1 MSYNDQEND
10 IICHPRPCVQIVM
23 LRLKLLSVKDSNK
36 YIASTTIRVC
46 NVFYLELQDVGC
58 LRDLPHL
65 YEVTTAEDVY
75 NAYNYLSLDEG
86 SLFTCIGI
94 AGTEAGK
101 GEIVEVTEETPV
113 DEPIGGMQG
122 PIIHGRGLTT
132 MTRPT
137 T

>member
-10 IICHPRPCVQIVM
+10 IICHSRPSCLQIVM
-23 LRLKLLSVKDSNK
+23 LRLKLLSVKDNNK
-36 YIASTTIRVC
+36 YIASTTIRVY
-46 NVFYLELQDVGC
+46 NVFYLQLQDVGC

-101 GEIVEVTEETPV
+101 SEIVEVTEDTSGKKTQSQLQLLNHLRDSMDLSCSE
-113 DEPIGGMQG
+113 
-122 PIIHGRGLTT
+122 L
-132 MTRPT
+132 
-137 T
+137 

>member
-1 MSYNDQEND
+1 MFVNS
-10 IICHPRPCVQIVM
+10 
-23 LRLKLLSVKDSNK
+23 LLQ
-36 YIASTTIRVC
+36 
-46 NVFYLELQDVGC
+46 LQDVGC

-75 NAYNYLSLDEG
+75 NAYNYLSLDDG
-86 SLFTCIGI
+86 SLFTCIGV

-101 GEIVEVTEETPV
+101 GEIIEVAEELPE
-113 DEPIGGMQG
+113 DDPIGGGLQG
-122 PIIHGRGLTT
+122 STLQHGRGMST

>member
-1 MSYNDQEND
+1 
-10 IICHPRPCVQIVM
+10 
-23 LRLKLLSVKDSNK
+23 
-36 YIASTTIRVC
+36 
-46 NVFYLELQDVGC
+46 LELQDVGC

-113 DEPIGGMQG
+113 DEPIGSTQG

>member
-1 MSYNDQEND
+1 
-10 IICHPRPCVQIVM
+10 M
-23 LRLKLLSVKDSNK
+23 LRLKLLSVKDNNK
-36 YIASTTIRVC
+36 YIASTTIRVY
-46 NVFYLELQDVGC
+46 NVFYLQLQDVGC

-101 GEIVEVTEETPV
+101 SEIVEVTEDTSGKKTQSQLQLLNHLRDSMDLSCSE
-113 DEPIGGMQG
+113 
-122 PIIHGRGLTT
+122 L
-132 MTRPT
+132 
-137 T
+137 